1 MMPGSRFARR
11 GLLFASAS
19 VLLLSVGL
27 AAQDSPPAQP
37 TAPQTEAAPP
47 SADDLAA
54 KADAARDAGHS
65 DDAIRLYREALKLR
79 PTWDEGW
86 WYVATLSYDA
96 ERYADAI
103 PAFKTFLQIDPNAGA
118 GWNFLGLCEFET
130 KDYKD
135 AFVDLQK
142 GQDLGFEDTGG
153 AMKVAKYHIALLYNL
168 NGQFDKATSLLTSEF
183 GQGTLPDQI
192 KTALGMAMLRVPLLP
207 NQVDPS
213 KDALLH
219 AAGETAAFL
228 AASNFERAFQ
238 SFQQMLQDFPDTPYL
253 QYAYASALITVSR
266 DGDAAVHLRAEAHL
280 TPDSALP
287 HIGLALVELRANAPE
302 EALREAEHAVKL
314 APQSAAAHDVLGQ
327 VLKAMGKKSRAE
339 KELDAAS
346 KLQPEHPE
354 VEAGQVRFY
363 SRNSVRGEI
372 APALE
377 KDTASVAGANQTASF
392 EELSQ
397 RAVGAQQAGKVEEAI
412 AAYQGA
418 LQIRPDWQDGLHYLG
433 ALQYDA
439 ARYPEG
445 ISAFKTLVEVNPKM
459 GLAWAMLGLCEFE
472 TRDYKNALTHM
483 KHGQDLGIFDNPQAT
498 SYANYH
504 LALLL
509 DWNGE
514 FDRATNLLIPQ
525 VGNGYFDEESKT
537 AMGLAL
543 LRIARLPS
551 QLDASQAP
559 LVRKAGEVAAL
570 LSQSKYDPAF
580 QMFDQMLKDYPNTP
594 YLHYAYG
601 AALSSISRY
610 EEAQAQLREET
621 RVNPQNVLAYTRLTS
636 IALQLHHPEEALPSA
651 TRAVQIAP
659 QLAEAHYGKGR
670 ALLELGKPEQAIE
683 EFNTADKLAPNSP
696 EVHFNLARAYA
707 KARQPEQAERERAIF
722 ARLNALA
729 ERRKSMTGSQ
739 SYGDAHNRGDL
750 GVPDEVKANSQPTPQ

>member
-1 MMPGSRFARR
+1 MMPGSRYAWR

-27 AAQDSPPAQP
+27 AAQDSAPARP
-37 TAPQTEAAPP
+37 TAPQAEAAAP

-54 KADAARDAGHS
+54 KATAARDAGHS
-65 DDAIRLYREALKLR
+65 DEAIRLYREAIKLR

-130 KDYKD
+130 KDYKN
-135 AFVDLQK
+135 AFIDLQK

-153 AMKVAKYHIALLYNL
+153 AVKVAKYHIALLYNL

-183 GQGTLPDQI
+183 GQETLPDQI

-238 SFQQMLQDFPDTPYL
+238 SFQQMLEDFPDTPYL

-266 DGDAAVHLRAEAHL
+266 DSDAAGHLRAETHL

-287 HIGLALVELRANAPE
+287 HIGLAFVELRANAPE

-327 VLKAMGKKSRAE
+327 ILKAMGKKSRAE

-377 KDTASVAGANQTASF
+377 KDTASVAGASRSASF

-397 RAVGAQQAGKVEEAI
+397 RAAAAQQAGKADEAI

-418 LQIRPDWQDGLHYLG
+418 LQLRPDWQDGLHFLG

-439 ARYPEG
+439 ARYPEA

-483 KHGQDLGIFDNPQAT
+483 KHGQDLGILDNPQAT

-525 VGNGYFDEESKT
+525 VGNGYFDEESET

-551 QLDASQAP
+551 QLDASKTA

-580 QMFDQMLKDYPNTP
+580 QMFDQMLKEYFNTP

-601 AALSSISRY
+601 AALASISRY
-610 EEAQAQLREET
+610 EEAQTQLREET
-621 RVNPQNVLAYTRLTS
+621 RVNPQDVLAYTRLTS
-636 IALQLHHPEEALPSA
+636 IALQLHHAEEALASA
-651 TRAVQIAP
+651 DRAVQIAP

-670 ALLELGKPEQAIE
+670 ALLELGKPEQAIAE
-683 EFNTADKLAPNSP
+683 LNTADKLAPNSP

-722 ARLNALA
+722 ARLNAIA

-750 GVPDEVKANSQPTPQ
+750 GVPDEVKASSQPTPE

>member
-1 MMPGSRFARR
+1 MMPGSRVAR
-11 GLLFASAS
+11 GSVLAIAP
-19 VLLLSVGL
+19 VLLLVLSL
-27 AAQDSPPAQP
+27 AAQDSAPAQP

-54 KADAARDAGHS
+54 KAAAARDAGHS
-65 DDAIRLYREALKLR
+65 DEAIGLYREALKLR

-96 ERYADAI
+96 ERYSDAI
-103 PAFKTFLQIDPNAGA
+103 PAFKSFLQINPNAGA

-130 KDYKD
+130 KDYKN
-135 AFVDLQK
+135 AFLDLQK

-168 NGQFDKATSLLTSEF
+168 NGQFDKATSLLTSDF

-192 KTALGMAMLRVPLLP
+192 KTVLGMAMLRVPLLP
-207 NQVDPS
+207 DQVDPS

-228 AASNFERAFQ
+228 AASNFDRAFQ

-287 HIGLALVELRANAPE
+287 HIGLALVEMRANAPE
-302 EALREAEHAVKL
+302 EALHEAEHAVKL
-314 APQSAAAHDVLGQ
+314 APQSAAAHNVLGQ
-327 VLKAMGKKSRAE
+327 VLKAMGKKSRAD
-339 KELDAAS
+339 KELDAAG
-346 KLQPEHPE
+346 KLQPERPE

-363 SRNSVRGEI
+363 SRNSVRGDI

-377 KDTASVAGANQTASF
+377 KDSSVASASQSASF

-397 RAVGAQQAGKVEEAI
+397 RAAAAQQAGKIEEAI
-412 AAYQGA
+412 AVYQSA
-418 LQIRPDWQDGLHYLG
+418 LQLRPDWQDGLHYLG
-433 ALQYDA
+433 ALQYGSGH
-439 ARYPEG
+439 YPEA
-445 ISAFKTLVEVNPKM
+445 ISTFKTLVEVNPKM
-459 GLAWAMLGLCEFE
+459 GLAWALLGLCEFE
-472 TRDYKNALTHM
+472 TQDYKNALTHM

-551 QLDASQAP
+551 QLDASQIT
-559 LVRKAGEVAAL
+559 LVRTAGEVAAL

-601 AALSSISRY
+601 AALASISRY
-610 EEAQAQLREET
+610 EEAQTQLREET
-621 RVNPQNVLAYTRLTS
+621 HANPQNVLAYTRLTS
-636 IALQLHHPEEALPSA
+636 IALQLHHAEEALSSA
-651 TRAVQIAP
+651 DRAVQIAP
-659 QLAEAHYGKGR
+659 QLAEAHYGRGR
-670 ALLELGKPEQAIE
+670 ALLELGKPELAIAE
-683 EFNTADKLAPNSP
+683 LNTADKLAPNSP

-707 KARQPEQAERERAIF
+707 KARQPEQAEHERAIF
-722 ARLNALA
+722 AHLNALA

-750 GVPDEVKANSQPTPQ
+750 GVPDEVKAGSQPTPE